1 MKRLHEVY
9 DDLLARKGSPLCVAL
24 DPPPERFRSPEER
37 YEFCVRMV
45 NEVWRNVAAVK
56 INENFV
62 RGMSERLHRS
72 LTDEIRSKEALAIY
86 DCKLNDVEHTAAA
99 GVRTVKELGYEAFT
113 FNPIFGNAEDLAR
126 EARAAGLHV
135 FSLIHPSSGP
145 SARVYRTRTQEGTML
160 YELLLE
166 QSLSAGIEGY
176 VVGLGKGDDGS
187 VLREVRRRAGE
198 EAVILIPGLGAQ
210 GGDPKIAALHGGE
223 RILPVFGRT
232 VTSSQDPASAS
243 RELAEKVGSMREFYT
258 AARALASAENV
269 VVRSR
274 EPIRL
279 SSGRLSN
286 YYFDLRALY
295 SDPVNRAR
303 VVRAMVSRI
312 RRVVGGESFKVAT
325 TATAGIPIASLVAD
339 RLGAGLIYYRSGS
352 KDHGLGRSV
361 EGVVRPGER
370 FVGVDDLT
378 TTGSTAL
385 SCVRA
390 VRELGGIMEH
400 YFVVL
405 DRNEGAAELLASE
418 GVKLEALCTVTDEFW
433 QLIEMASRGEV

>member
-1 MKRLHEVY
+1 MRLHEIY

-24 DPPPERFRSPEER
+24 DPPPERFRSAEER
-37 YEFCVRMV
+37 HDFCVKMLK
-45 NEVWRNVAAVK
+45 EVWRNAAAIKV
-56 INENFV
+56 NENFV

-72 LTDEIRSKEALAIY
+72 LTEEIRSREMLAIY

-99 GVRTVKELGYEAFT
+99 GVRTVKELGYDAFT
-113 FNPIFGNAEDLAR
+113 FNPIFGNSEELAR
-126 EARAAGLHV
+126 EARSVGVHV

-145 SARVYRTRTQEGTML
+145 SARIYRTRTQEGPAL
-160 YELLLE
+160 YEMLLE

-176 VVGLGKGDDGS
+176 VVGLGAGDDCT

-210 GGDPKIAALHGGE
+210 GGDPRTAALYGGE

-232 VTSSQDPASAS
+232 VTSAQDPASAS
-243 RELAEKVGSMREFYT
+243 RELAESLGSMREFYT
-258 AARALASAENV
+258 AARALASAEGV
-269 VVRSR
+269 VVRSS

-312 RRVVGGESFKVAT
+312 RRVLGGERFKVAT

-339 RLGAGLIYYRSGS
+339 RLGAGLVYYRSGS
-352 KDHGLGRSV
+352 KDHGLGRSI

-385 SCVRA
+385 ACVRA
-390 VRELGGIMEH
+390 LRELGGVIEH

-405 DRNEGAAELLASE
+405 DRNEGASELLASE
-418 GVKLEALCTVTDEFW
+418 GVKLDPLCAVTEEFW
-433 QLIEMASRGEV
+433 QLIDKISGGEV